1 MKLQLRLQGKLVL
14 PSLLT
19 LLILMTLSAFVLS
32 HLVINQMEE
41 NTRNMLGAG
50 NMMMA
55 RNIANAAESYKQT
68 ILSLT
73 TAQELR
79 NLADAFSPDG
89 NKDADTLQKAQRFIS
104 QGREYVK
111 ESLPQSHPNFIS
123 SEHKTPS
130 EVNVL
135 FGQNA
140 EAMSEASRAVSLL
153 SDQMKELNMLM
164 GEMRN

>member
-89 NKDADTLQKAQRFIS
+89 NKDADTLQKAQRFM
-104 QGREYVK
+104 GA
-111 ESLPQSHPNFIS
+111 LPQSHPNFIS